1 MVMLAYL
8 IMGCVCVCVCVC
20 MCACVH
26 IHACFSVTGHY
37 KLRPSYTWEC
47 LKLQSPSPETTMTW
61 RLLSKMKDKIMC

>member
-8 IMGCVCVCVCVC
+8 IVGCVCV
-20 MCACVH
+20 CVH

-47 LKLQSPSPETTMTW
+47 LKLKSPSPETTMTW
-61 RLLSKMKDKIMC
+61 RLLSKMKDKTMC